1 MREAT
6 INKKCYG
13 LSLNELIG
21 NDIVRLAYEGEL
33 FTTEGKQV
41 TLEYLE
47 RATNRERFWDSL
59 SKDVLN
65 NLQTNKVFGYTV
77 PLGLI
82 YGDSLNNDEDVEE
95 VKDYISE
102 TLGVYGY
109 YDKEGTF
116 TPHIIELYPY
126 LFEEEE
132 ETFESFC
139 EELFEQGCDDGFL
152 VDGEEFT
159 GFTQILESNNVK
171 QFLELQIMVNSEDKN
186 DAYTVKDE
194 IKRFCYDN
202 GKRFTTK
209 FVAKVFNAC
218 KEML

>member
-1 MREAT
+1 MLSMRKV
-6 INKKCYG
+6 IIKKSYE
-13 LSLNELIG
+13 LLLNEQVG
-21 NDIVRLAYEGEL
+21 NDIMRLAYEGEL

-59 SKDVLN
+59 SRDVLN
-65 NLQTNKVFGYTV
+65 NLQTNKIKGYTIQ
-77 PLGLI
+77 LGLHYREYNLDI
-82 YGDSLNNDEDVEE
+82 EE
-95 VKDYISE
+95 VKEYISE
-102 TLGVYGY
+102 TLGVYG
-109 YDKEGTF
+109 DHT
-116 TPHIIELYPY
+116 IEFYPY
-126 LFEEEE
+126 TFEPIE

-139 EELFEQGCDDGFL
+139 EELFELGCDDGFL

-171 QFLELQIMVNSEDKN
+171 QFLELQIMVDSKGKGC
-186 DAYTVKDE
+186 YTVKDE